1 MLGPGVSG
9 GLVHATRAAGFK
21 DDSLSTSSQDS
32 LGTLFLSEAV
42 TASALL
48 HEHRAQARERAV
60 ERETGTTLTLR
71 Q

>member
-1 MLGPGVSG
+1 MSG